1 MSSHTPE
8 CYGHHD
14 DQDPQE
20 TQEWLDSMAEV
31 LAREGAERVS
41 QLLVQL
47 QQAAYRKGVKIPFSA
62 NTPYINSIP
71 AEEQPAYPGNR
82 DLERRIKSII
92 RWNALAMV
100 SRANHH
106 YEGLGGHISSYASV
120 ATLYEVGFNHFFK
133 AKGAD
138 FQGDQVFFQGHTAP
152 GVYARA
158 FLEGRLSED
167 QLTAFRRELS
177 GEKGGLSSY
186 PHPWLMPDF
195 WEFPTVS
202 MGLGPIAALYQARF
216 NKYLHDRGL
225 KDTSQ
230 QKVWCFIGDGETDE
244 PETLGALNLAVREKL
259 DNLIFVVN
267 CNLQRLDG
275 PVRGNGKIVQELERA
290 FRGAGWHVIKVL
302 WGGEWD
308 ALLKADA
315 GGKLV
320 ERMGELVDG
329 QYQRYTVTDGAYI
342 RSHFFNSPELKKLA
356 EKLSDE
362 QVRKIKRG
370 GHDPEKVYAAFAKA
384 MGNQGGP
391 SVILA
396 KTVKG
401 YGLGEGGE
409 GRNVTHN
416 TKKLNEQET
425 REFRTRFGIPI
436 SDEQVK
442 DEPFYKPGPDSP
454 EVKYLLERRQALGG
468 FVPDRSLRAKPL
480 EQVPAL
486 DDFAE
491 FFKGSA
497 GREVSTTMA
506 YVSIFTKLLKDRS
519 VGKLIVPILP
529 DEARTF
535 GMDGLFRQVGIYANQ
550 GQLYEPVD
558 AENYAYYRE
567 AKDGQI
573 LEEGINEAGS
583 MASFLAAGTAYATHG
598 VNTIPFYTFY
608 SMFGMQRTGDQV
620 WQCADARTKGFLMG
634 GTAGRTTLNGEG
646 LQHEDG
652 HSHLF
657 ASAIPSLRAY
667 DPAFAYEIAII
678 LQDGIRRM
686 YQDQQD
692 CFYYVTLHNEN
703 YAQLPLEG
711 DAAKVAEGV
720 VRGLY
725 LFRQGQG
732 DAKAP
737 RVSLLGSGPM
747 LVQALK
753 AVELLKDRFG
763 VAADLWSATSYKQ
776 LRAEAL
782 EAQHWNRLH
791 PGQPPRSSHLEESLK
806 AMRGPVVAASDYVR
820 LVPEQIAPWV
830 KGGMTVLGT
839 DGFGRSD
846 TRASLRRH
854 FEVDAESIA
863 YAALLALAGQ
873 GGFDKAKL
881 PQALKGLGID
891 PEKPF
896 SLNA

>member
-342 RSHFFNSPELKKLA
+342 RSHFFNSPGSRSWLRSSRTSRCA
-356 EKLSDE
+356 RSS
-362 QVRKIKRG
+362 
-370 GHDPEKVYAAFAKA
+370 AAA
-384 MGNQGGP
+384 
-391 SVILA
+391 
-396 KTVKG
+396 
-401 YGLGEGGE
+401 
-409 GRNVTHN
+409 
-416 TKKLNEQET
+416 
-425 REFRTRFGIPI
+425 
-436 SDEQVK
+436 
-442 DEPFYKPGPDSP
+442 
-454 EVKYLLERRQALGG
+454 
-468 FVPDRSLRAKPL
+468 
-480 EQVPAL
+480 
-486 DDFAE
+486 
-491 FFKGSA
+491 
-497 GREVSTTMA
+497 
-506 YVSIFTKLLKDRS
+506 
-519 VGKLIVPILP
+519 
-529 DEARTF
+529 
-535 GMDGLFRQVGIYANQ
+535 
-550 GQLYEPVD
+550 
-558 AENYAYYRE
+558 
-567 AKDGQI
+567 
-573 LEEGINEAGS
+573 
-583 MASFLAAGTAYATHG
+583 
-598 VNTIPFYTFY
+598 
-608 SMFGMQRTGDQV
+608 
-620 WQCADARTKGFLMG
+620 
-634 GTAGRTTLNGEG
+634 TTLRRSTH
-646 LQHEDG
+646 LCQG
-652 HSHLF
+652 HGQ
-657 ASAIPSLRAY
+657 PGR
-667 DPAFAYEIAII
+667 
-678 LQDGIRRM
+678 
-686 YQDQQD
+686 
-692 CFYYVTLHNEN
+692 
-703 YAQLPLEG
+703 PLG
-711 DAAKVAEGV
+711 
-720 VRGLY
+720 
-725 LFRQGQG
+725 
-732 DAKAP
+732 
-737 RVSLLGSGPM
+737 
-747 LVQALK
+747 
-753 AVELLKDRFG
+753 
-763 VAADLWSATSYKQ
+763 
-776 LRAEAL
+776 
-782 EAQHWNRLH
+782 H
-791 PGQPPRSSHLEESLK
+791 PGQDRQGLRLGRGR
-806 AMRGPVVAASDYVR
+806 RGPQCDPQHEEAQRAGDQG
-820 LVPEQIAPWV
+820 VPHPLRHPHQ
-830 KGGMTVLGT
+830 
-839 DGFGRSD
+839 R
-846 TRASLRRH
+846 RAG
-854 FEVDAESIA
+854 E
-863 YAALLALAGQ
+863 G
-873 GGFDKAKL
+873 
-881 PQALKGLGID
+881 
-891 PEKPF
+891 
-896 SLNA
+896 

>member
-1 MSSHTPE
+1 M
-8 CYGHHD
+8 
-14 DQDPQE
+14 
-20 TQEWLDSMAEV
+20 
-31 LAREGAERVS
+31 
-41 QLLVQL
+41 
-47 QQAAYRKGVKIPFSA
+47 GV
-62 NTPYINSIP
+62 
-71 AEEQPAYPGNR
+71 
-82 DLERRIKSII
+82 
-92 RWNALAMV
+92 
-100 SRANHH
+100 
-106 YEGLGGHISSYASV
+106 GGHIATYAS
-120 ATLYEVGFNHFFK
+120 AASLYEVGFNHFFK

-158 FLEGRLSED
+158 FLEGRLSEE

-177 GEKGGLSSY
+177 GEKGGLASY

-225 KDTSQ
+225 KDTSR
-230 QKVWCFIGDGETDE
+230 QKVWCFIGDGEADE

-275 PVRGNGKIVQELERA
+275 PVRGNGKIIQELERA
-290 FRGAGWHVIKVL
+290 FRGAGWHVIKVV

-308 ALLKADA
+308 ALLKADKD
-315 GGKLV
+315 GKLV

-342 RSHFFNSPELKKLA
+342 RSHFFNSPELKKMV
-356 EKLSDE
+356 EHLSDE
-362 QVRKIKRG
+362 QLRKIKRG
-370 GHDPEKVYAAFAKA
+370 GHDPEKVYAAFKKA
-384 MGNQGGP
+384 VENAGGP
-391 SVILA
+391 TVILA

-416 TKKLNEQET
+416 TKKLNEQEA
-425 REFRTRFGIPI
+425 REFRSRFGIPI

-442 DEPFYKPGPDSP
+442 DEPFYKPAPDSP

-486 DDFAE
+486 ADFAE

-506 YVSIFTKLLKDRS
+506 YVSIFTKLLKDRA
-519 VGKLIVPILP
+519 VGRLIVPILP

-598 VNTIPFYTFY
+598 INAIPFYTFY
-608 SMFGMQRTGDQV
+608 SMFGLQRTGDQV
-620 WQCADARTKGFLMG
+620 WQCADARARGFLMG

-686 YQDQQD
+686 YQAQEA

-711 DAAKVAEGV
+711 DPAQVAEGV

-725 LFRQGQG
+725 RFRQGQG
-732 DAKAP
+732 DDKAL
-737 RVSLLGSGPM
+737 RASLLGSGPM

-753 AVELLKDRFG
+753 AAEILKERFG
-763 VAADLWSATSYKQ
+763 VVADIWSATSYKQ

-791 PGQPPRSSHLEESLK
+791 PGQPPRGSHLEESLK

-820 LVPEQIAPWV
+820 QVPEQIAPWV
-830 KGGMTVLGT
+830 PGGMTVLGT

-873 GGFDKAKL
+873 GGYDKAKL
-881 PQALKGLGID
+881 PQALKDLGID